1 MIERKRLYNQVEKFI
16 KEAFIAEGNK
26 AFVEEGQAAVDVI
39 WQQASTYW
47 KGKGLID
54 PKTSL
59 TMRDCFE
66 YMVWMDGAGFNEGAL
81 EIFGYLRYFP
91 EKHPIANQKDAVF
104 YYWMLG
110 ALTEVYVWNKLSQW
124 PEQDRPKNVTPVIE
138 KMTTPSIAYFKK
150 RRKKLK
156 K

>member
-1 MIERKRLYNQVEKFI
+1 
-16 KEAFIAEGNK
+16 
-26 AFVEEGQAAVDVI
+26 
-39 WQQASTYW
+39 
-47 KGKGLID
+47 
-54 PKTSL
+54 
-59 TMRDCFE
+59 
-66 YMVWMDGAGFNEGAL
+66 MVWMDGAGFNEGAL
-81 EIFGYLRYFP
+81 EIFGYLRHFP
-91 EKHPIANQKDAVF
+91 EKHPSANQNDAVF

-138 KMTTPSIAYFKK
+138 KMTTPGIAYFKK